1 MTVHGGH
8 GGHGSH
14 DLRWEMTGDFN
25 VASITVGP
33 SLRTLPLPIF
43 VWRVELRFEALWGE
57 AGAVAEVAEV
67 AEVARQQHAEPSNF
81 IQCFHTL
88 PAPRLPRGTGP
99 PTPLS
104 MGMER

>member
-1 MTVHGGH
+1 MATHITMTVHGGH

-43 VWRVELRFEALWGE
+43 VWRVELRFEALVCIF
-57 AGAVAEVAEV
+57 AVHPKVRYDCKKNV
-67 AEVARQQHAEPSNF
+67 MR
-81 IQCFHTL
+81 
-88 PAPRLPRGTGP
+88 
-99 PTPLS
+99 
-104 MGMER
+104 